1 MANALYDKGRENFLG
16 GDIDWDAGEIR
27 VLFHDEDD
35 DPVVLTTDDA
45 LEDIL
50 PAARVAVSA
59 AGLASKTKTDGVADA
74 ADITLSSV
82 TGDQFESIDLYKH
95 TGVEATS
102 LLLCNI
108 DTATGLPCT
117 PNSGD
122 ITVQWQAASPNIF
135 KL

>member
-16 GDIDWDAGEIR
+16 GDIDWDAHEIR

-35 DPVVLTTDDA
+35 DPVNLATDDA
-45 LEDIL
+45 LDDIL
-50 PAARVAVSA
+50 AAARVAVGAS
-59 AGLASKTKTDGVADA
+59 GLASKTKTDGVADA
-74 ADITLSSV
+74 ADWVMPTVS
-82 TGDQFESIDLYKH
+82 GDQFESIDLYKH
-95 TGVEATS
+95 TGVESTS

-117 PNSGD
+117 PNGGD
-122 ITVQWQAASPNIF
+122 ITVQWQATSPNIF